1 MQVIVSPIV
10 EPPSATGLTSG
21 ITGATLYSQL
31 STVFGYLNSA
41 GYCSA
46 GSVCKRFP
54 ILLEI
59 GSALRTLDDTLFMN
73 DLANYMTLNGLG
85 TLPHQHPQCLFTGLA
100 QACWLVCPSASLNAC
115 APSSCHGP
123 MHILM

>member
-1 MQVIVSPIV
+1 MSPVV

-21 ITGATLYSQL
+21 ITGSTLYSQL

-41 GYCSA
+41 GFCSA

-59 GSALRTLDDTLFMN
+59 GSALKTLDDTLFMN
-73 DLANYMTLNGLG
+73 DLANYMTVNGLG
-85 TLPHQHPQCLFTGLA
+85 TMPHQHACCPWLQAMDMLA
-100 QACWLVCPSASLNAC
+100 CISMLRSQRLCSGNL
-115 APSSCHGP
+115 
-123 MHILM
+123 